1 MSDIMQLREDYRRQD
16 EARLRWLVAM
26 GALIVAGTL
35 VAWVVL
41 R

>member
-1 MSDIMQLREDYRRQD
+1 MREIIELREAYILRDAWR
-16 EARLRWLVAM
+16 RWLVAM

-35 VAWVVL
+35 VAWAVM